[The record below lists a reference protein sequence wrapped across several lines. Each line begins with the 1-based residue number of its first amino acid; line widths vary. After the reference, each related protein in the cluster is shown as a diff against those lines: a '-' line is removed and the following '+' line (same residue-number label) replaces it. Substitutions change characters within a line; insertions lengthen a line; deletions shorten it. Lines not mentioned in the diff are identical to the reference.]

1 MDQKIQKRRET
12 LQQSFRDQLEN
23 VLSSPYTQ
31 HVDNPYLD
39 RLVKNLKE
47 LSIGEKK

>member
-1 MDQKIQKRRET
+1 MDKKIQKRRET
-12 LQQSFRDQLEN
+12 LQQSFQDQLEI

-31 HVDNPYLD
+31 RVDNPYLD

-47 LSIGEKK
+47 LSNGEKK